1 MSLADLDLAGLDLPT
16 LRIPAGGTE
25 DCFNDLDK
33 GRPITLYLQFTV
45 SRLSSS
51 ARLLAKPVLPSFMDL
66 AGLLRLL
73 SV

>member
-16 LRIPAGGTE
+16 YRIHAGGTE
-25 DCFNDLDK
+25 DCFNDLHN

-51 ARLLAKPVLPSFMDL
+51 ARLLAKPVLPSFRDL